1 MAVDPIRISQSELA
15 RRFDT
20 VASAGSRPDAAAFE
34 TLLRKEMA
42 DGASPRPTD
51 MTPLRARGA
60 DGARSLPLPADG
72 ASVDARSRER
82 DGGGPG
88 SLDGAAPSTP
98 SDPRYYTME
107 DRPRVSGV
115 EGHRLEMEM
124 RAAFLREM
132 LAPLVDA
139 LSSGLSG
146 EGSMAGQDVYEFFVG
161 QALSQPL
168 ASAWPLPTMVDP
180 SALEGGSGSGAVPGG
195 ISGLGSLGTYSSA
208 AGITPS
214 SRPAA
219 PYAASVMRRD
229 PAASAA
235 AAAAFAASAS
245 KASAS
250 ATGTSAVPLD
260 TRRRGSVGSTDE
272 IVSRTAREFAL
283 PESLLKAVVQV
294 ESGGNVRAVSP
305 KGAQGLM
312 QLMPGTARE
321 LGVSD
326 PFDPEQNVRGGAAYL
341 AKQIER
347 FGDLPRALAA
357 YNAGPGAVQKH
368 GGVPPYRETQHY
380 VSRVMGLAEQLER

>member
-1 MAVDPIRISQSELA
+1 
-15 RRFDT
+15 
-20 VASAGSRPDAAAFE
+20 
-34 TLLRKEMA
+34 
-42 DGASPRPTD
+42 
-51 MTPLRARGA
+51 
-60 DGARSLPLPADG
+60 
-72 ASVDARSRER
+72 
-82 DGGGPG
+82 
-88 SLDGAAPSTP
+88 
-98 SDPRYYTME
+98 
-107 DRPRVSGV
+107 
-115 EGHRLEMEM
+115 
-124 RAAFLREM
+124 
-132 LAPLVDA
+132 
-139 LSSGLSG
+139 
-146 EGSMAGQDVYEFFVG
+146 
-161 QALSQPL
+161 
-168 ASAWPLPTMVDP
+168 
-180 SALEGGSGSGAVPGG
+180 
-195 ISGLGSLGTYSSA
+195 
-208 AGITPS
+208 
-214 SRPAA
+214 
-219 PYAASVMRRD
+219 MRRD

-357 YNAGPGAVQKH
+357 YNAGPGAVQRH
-368 GGVPPYRETQHY
+368 GGVPPYRETQRY
-380 VSRVMGLAEQLER
+380 VSRVLGLAKELETN

>member
-1 MAVDPIRISQSELA
+1 M
-15 RRFDT
+15 
-20 VASAGSRPDAAAFE
+20 GDA
-34 TLLRKEMA
+34 
-42 DGASPRPTD
+42 ASPRSTD
-51 MTPLRARGA
+51 MIPLSARGA
-60 DGARSLPLPADG
+60 DGAGSLPLPADG
-72 ASVDARSRER
+72 ADADARSGTR
-82 DGGGPG
+82 DGTGPG
-88 SLDGAAPSTP
+88 SLDGAAPRTP
-98 SDPRYYTME
+98 SGPKYYTME
-107 DRPRVSGV
+107 DRPKVSGV

-161 QALSQPL
+161 QALSGPL
-168 ASAWPLPTMVDP
+168 ASAWPLPSMVDP
-180 SALEGGSGSGAVPGG
+180 SALEGGSGSGALPGG
-195 ISGLGSLGTYSSA
+195 IPGLGSLGTYSSA
-208 AGITPS
+208 TGVSPTS
-214 SRPAA
+214 SA
-219 PYAASVMRRD
+219 PYAASLVRRD
-229 PAASAA
+229 PTTSATSAAAAA

-245 KASAS
+245 EASAFATSNPVAAPPAGS
-250 ATGTSAVPLD
+250 ARTPSAPAPLRTTLPPSLD
-260 TRRRGSVGSTDE
+260 TRRRGAVGSTDE

-357 YNAGPGAVQKH
+357 YNAGPGAVQRH
-368 GGVPPYRETQHY
+368 GGVPPYRETQRY
-380 VSRVMGLAEQLER
+380 VSRVLGLAKELEAN